1 MKILKTLQ
9 QKILNWAETR
19 YKRRRIFQALRGLSL
34 NAIAK
39 KAKRKPT
46 TEEQQQIDQ
55 AVKTAQAA
63 YNTTQKSDKTPPQ

>member
-9 QKILNWAETR
+9 QKILHWAETR
-19 YKRRRIFQALRGLSL
+19 YKRRSIFQALRGLSI

-39 KAKRKPT
+39 KVKRKPT
-46 TEEQQQIDQ
+46 AEEQQQIDQ

-63 YNTTQKSDKTPPQ
+63 YKTTQTDDKTPPI